1 MALINRDKKF
11 CEAVSAIY
19 TAAGCGSLP
28 ATGNSGASLVL
39 TQNVGGMPRKV
50 KPDFRQAL
58 SQGVYTCFYPFIF
71 FVTCARSSSLSR
83 HKVIPQPNNRHRS
96 RTNFLKE
103 NLSHGNRWRMCYA
116 QEEEWTW

>member
-58 SQGVYTCFYPFIF
+58 SQGTGAGLTSLKRTCLMGTDGECVMLKKKNGLGKLPVLKASL
-71 FVTCARSSSLSR
+71 VT
-83 HKVIPQPNNRHRS
+83 
-96 RTNFLKE
+96 T
-103 NLSHGNRWRMCYA
+103 
-116 QEEEWTW
+116 